1 MSDLT
6 LRDHGVRD
14 LAACTPSSDVASSA
28 TASGGARTRATL
40 IPDDPDVNETER

>member
-1 MSDLT
+1 
-6 LRDHGVRD
+6 VRRH
-14 LAACTPSSDVASSA
+14 LAGLAHRAGPSGAAIPTA